1 MIYNEFGDTDD
12 DGAIP
17 VEMCPTFYGCVWALI
32 VLGIFGVLV
41 LTCLLW
47 AASAVIVR

>member
-17 VEMCPTFYGCVWALI
+17 VEMFPPFYGCVWALI